1 MGMLTEGGKPATQ
14 RLSWGVLD
22 AYHLLVNFTQCYCKE
37 VPMRNMMVLLAVL
50 SLAATVVAQ
59 APKEQ
64 AEAPKPYQVEKIA
77 LGTGVESRELVGEA
91 TEFDVSVGRIFCWTK
106 IISQNVPATIKHV
119 WYAGEQQVA
128 EVPLNINFS
137 STRTWSSKAVSAG
150 RWRVEGVG
158 ETGGDP
164 GSAGFS
170 RKVLPGP
177 AGP

>member
-1 MGMLTEGGKPATQ
+1 
-14 RLSWGVLD
+14 
-22 AYHLLVNFTQCYCKE
+22 
-37 VPMRNMMVLLAVL
+37 MRNMMVLLAVL

-91 TEFDVSVGRIFCWTK
+91 TEFDVSVGRIYCWTK

-128 EVPLNINFS
+128 EVPLNINYP
-137 STRTWSSKAVSAG
+137 STRTWSSKAISTG
-150 RWRVEGVG
+150 KWRVEVVG
-158 ETGGDP
+158 ETGE
-164 GSAGFS
+164 
-170 RKVLPGP
+170 VLASTDFTVKAQPGP
-177 AGP
+177 SGP